1 MLERDRLREQM
12 IENAAEINRLHGRI
26 HETFRKREDGES
38 FRKEWSDACEE
49 LHGRYGQ
56 LCLPGGWD
64 AGFKE
69 RLKSGDTGTVE
80 VALCFLEVR
89 PYFFRSGYMWK
100 DLLQKCKGI
109 PMSTEQA
116 ERFSTLLKKY
126 EEYKLDRDHKSR
138 RGAKV
143 RNDLSD
149 LLRQFDRQFPV
160 FFQDTDLDGIET
172 VGRLYQLICRK
183 LSIDPSKSP
192 EMCHGKVRKPFSPG
206 RKVRSLRIELF
217 RSESHSPGTWNSSD
231 IWATLVACVREAYGL
246 SDSFT
251 IDSGTLFR
259 DLIRK

>member
-12 IENAAEINRLHGRI
+12 IENAAEINRLRQQIDEAFEHCS
-26 HETFRKREDGES
+26 DGDAS
-38 FRKEWSDACEE
+38 LKEWHTACRE
-49 LHGRYGQ
+49 LRDRYSQ

-64 AGFKE
+64 EGFND
-69 RLKSGDTGTVE
+69 RLKSGDSRAVE

-89 PYFFRSGYMWK
+89 PYFVRSGYMWK
-100 DLLQKCKGI
+100 ELLRKCRRV
-109 PMSTEQA
+109 PMSGEQA
-116 ERFSTLLKKY
+116 ERFSTLLKKHDDWKVNR
-126 EEYKLDRDHKSR
+126 EERSK
-138 RGAKV
+138 RGSKV
-143 RNDLSD
+143 RGEHSALFQ
-149 LLRQFDRQFPV
+149 QFDRQFPV

-172 VGRLYQLICRK
+172 VGGLYQLICRK

-251 IDSGTLFR
+251 IDSGTVFR